1 MAALRILRERLE
13 SMQIT
18 CLNTLP
24 KNATHNFLL
33 SLICVSHDKARY
45 IGDALDL
52 STISLPER
60 LSNAKQA
67 HLSIRDDGDRFLISV
82 YTPK

>member
-1 MAALRILRERLE
+1 MATLRILRERLE

-24 KNATHNFLL
+24 KNATHSFLL
-33 SLICVSHDKARY
+33 SLICVSHAEARY
-45 IGDALDL
+45 VGDALDL
-52 STISLPER
+52 STIPLPGR
-60 LSNAKQA
+60 LSGARQA
-67 HLSIRDDGDRFLISV
+67 HLSIRDDGERFLISV